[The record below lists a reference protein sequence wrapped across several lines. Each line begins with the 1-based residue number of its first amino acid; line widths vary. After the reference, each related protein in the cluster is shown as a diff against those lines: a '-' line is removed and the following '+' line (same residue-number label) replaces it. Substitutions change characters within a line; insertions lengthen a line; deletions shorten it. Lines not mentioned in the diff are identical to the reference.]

1 MSREPVPSP
10 ANPAPAGCCLRR
22 RTEEM
27 RAGFT
32 SAAADERRNYGVTW
46 IHLKNIFKIGELQED
61 SVVSILEITA
71 DGNLQGFLASSTK
84 RDKDD

>member
-1 MSREPVPSP
+1 
-10 ANPAPAGCCLRR
+10 
-22 RTEEM
+22 M

-32 SAAADERRNYGVTW
+32 SAAADERRDCGVTW